1 MRMKSKNNGSILIVV
16 VFITAIL
23 ATLVAGMLQM
33 NTEEIQLMQHRVY
46 AAQATALAKGALNE
60 ALAEIRQDSSWD
72 TGIDAKEIWAGGV
85 SAVALDDDLYKGG
98 EYTVDVNDNNLSI
111 TASVTSWQGYTA
123 TIDAQITISDGNS
136 PYIIRIDSMRIND

>member
-1 MRMKSKNNGSILIVV
+1 MRIKSKNNGSILIVV

-23 ATLVAGMLQM
+23 ATLAAGMLQM
-33 NTEEIQLMQHRVY
+33 NAEEVQLMQHRVY

-60 ALAEIRQDSSWD
+60 ALAEIRQDSTWN
-72 TGIDAKEIWAGGV
+72 TGIPAKEIWAGGM
-85 SAVALDDDLYKGG
+85 SYALNEALYKGG

-111 TASVTSWQGYTA
+111 SASVISWQGYTA
-123 TIDAQITISDGNS
+123 TIDAEITVSDGNS